1 MQELVVNES
10 ESGQR
15 LLRYLNRHLKE
26 APDSFLYKMLRKK
39 NITLNGK
46 RAAGSEKTA
55 AGDIVC
61 LYLSDDTIRKFSGVP
76 SCESDGAVQK
86 LPDNCDILYRSRD
99 YLFVSKPAGILSQK
113 AFRDDIS
120 LTELVR
126 GYLRAE
132 QNGSESAYPA
142 SPANRL
148 DRNTSGIIL
157 FGLTARGTRTLT
169 GMLAD
174 RSADKRYLAIV
185 SGTTLTD
192 GVYSVF
198 YTKDSSRN
206 RVILSDVKTESSEE
220 SGKMTTGFRVLC
232 RGRSFSLIEAHLLT
246 GRPHQIRAHLAYLGY
261 PVAGDPKYG
270 RRELNRTLSDRY
282 GITRQMLHSWKITF
296 PGTGEAPSELA
307 GKVFEASL
315 PGDMV
320 NAMKL
325 LELTL

>member
-76 SCESDGAVQK
+76 SCESDGAVRK

-120 LTELVR
+120 LRPT
-126 GYLRAE
+126 GWTAT
-132 QNGSESAYPA
+132 PA
-142 SPANRL
+142 
-148 DRNTSGIIL
+148 
-157 FGLTARGTRTLT
+157 
-169 GMLAD
+169 
-174 RSADKRYLAIV
+174 V
-185 SGTTLTD
+185 
-192 GVYSVF
+192 
-198 YTKDSSRN
+198 
-206 RVILSDVKTESSEE
+206 
-220 SGKMTTGFRVLC
+220 
-232 RGRSFSLIEAHLLT
+232 
-246 GRPHQIRAHLAYLGY
+246 
-261 PVAGDPKYG
+261 
-270 RRELNRTLSDRY
+270 
-282 GITRQMLHSWKITF
+282 
-296 PGTGEAPSELA
+296 
-307 GKVFEASL
+307 
-315 PGDMV
+315 
-320 NAMKL
+320 
-325 LELTL
+325 